1 MAKSVKQ
8 QLQERGV
15 DIGEALDYT
24 RRWGGIQA
32 SDHYGFTYFSW
43 DKFYANET
51 GKHSPTGEFYNSSS
65 KTVGEQLLEAVLSK
79 VSQLQAENERLSGEI
94 SKYRKLLELKNER
107 ANEQQILMTDEILKL
122 CHC

>member
-8 QLQERGV
+8 QLLEKGIELEDAIR
-15 DIGEALDYT
+15 YT
-24 RRWGGIQA
+24 QRWGGVQA
-32 SDHYGFTYFSW
+32 SEHYGFSYFSW

-51 GKHSPTGEFYNSSS
+51 GKHTPAGEFSSS
-65 KTVGEQLLEAVLSK
+65 SNQTVGEQLLEAVLSK
-79 VSQLQAENERLSGEI
+79 VSRLQAENERLTGEI
-94 SKYRKLLELKNER
+94 DKYRRLVELKTER